1 MLKFFISFVWTI
13 VVLLCLDV
21 SFSLL
26 DEPSTI
32 AVILGLIILF
42 ALVVSTYYL
51 IKNVFK
57 Q

>member
-13 VVLLCLDV
+13 AVLLCLDL

-26 DEPSTI
+26 NEPSTI